1 MDYATIQG
9 SGYVLAHTP
18 DMIMEYGSTAVNE
31 KIANP
36 DGNSEYLQKG
46 PDFIRSYEDAVAYPA
61 NQVYINNMHYSELKD
76 LEKPWYEQP
85 VEGASRYSSNGEICT
100 QKEFYGLLEIAD
112 SFELVH
118 LEENF
123 GKEVQEELSKHDL
136 FKDDAAEM
144 KQFNDIDY
152 ITKHIDEYDAAPLT
166 YQGEI
171 VGCINRAH
179 DSDPNLTSHVMAEN
193 LVAKA
198 SGILAMRN
206 MLKGTD
212 VDPADIDYVIECSE
226 EACGDINQRGGGN
239 FAKSIA
245 EESGLVNATGS
256 DVRGFCA
263 APLHAII
270 AAASMVKAGTHKNVA
285 VVAGGSTAKLG
296 MNGKSHIQKGVPILE
311 DCVAGFAI
319 LVGENDGVSPIIR
332 TDLTGKINV
341 GSGSS
346 PQATMSALI
355 NPILEEAG
363 IKITDIDGYAT
374 ELQNPD
380 ITEPGGAGNVPEAN
394 LKMIGALAVMS
405 GDLERGDLND
415 FVAGGIPGWAPT
427 QGHIPSGAPYFGFAR
442 QDLMDGDMNRVL
454 CVGKGSL
461 FLGRLTNLFD
471 GVSVLLERNSGEV
484 ASDAGEGV
492 SEDLKSVVK
501 DEVAAALRGIAENL

>member
-1 MDYATIQG
+1 MDFATIQG
-9 SGYVLAHTP
+9 AGYILAHAP
-18 DMIMEYGSTAVNE
+18 EMVMEYGSTAVNE
-31 KIANP
+31 KIAHP
-36 DGNSEYLQKG
+36 DGDSNYLQNG
-46 PDFIRSYEDAVAYPA
+46 PDFIRTFEEAVEYPA

-76 LEKPWYEQP
+76 IEKPWYKHP
-85 VEGASRYSSNGEICT
+85 VEGASRFSDSGEIMP
-100 QKEFYGLLEIAD
+100 QMEFYGLLEIAD

-118 LEENF
+118 LEEEF
-123 GKEVQEELSKHDL
+123 GKKVQEALAEHEL

-144 KQFNDIDY
+144 KQFSDAEY
-152 ITKHIDEYDAAPLT
+152 IKKHIEEYDAAPLT
-166 YQGEI
+166 YEGEI

-212 VDPADIDYVIECSE
+212 IDPSDIDYVIECSE

-245 EESGLVNATGS
+245 EECGLVKATGS

-263 APLHAII
+263 APTHALIV
-270 AAASMVKAGTHKNVA
+270 AASMVKAGTHKNVA

-296 MNGKSHIQKGVPILE
+296 MNGKAHIEKDVPILE
-311 DCVAGFAI
+311 DCVAGFAYV
-319 LVGENDGVSPIIR
+319 VGENDGKSPVIR
-332 TDLTGKINV
+332 TDLTGQINV
-341 GSGSS
+341 GDGSS

-355 NPILEEAG
+355 KPILEKADLSF
-363 IKITDIDGYAT
+363 TDIDGYAT

-394 LKMIGALAVMS
+394 LKMVGALAVMG
-405 GDLERGDLND
+405 GDIERGDLND
-415 FVAGGIPGWAPT
+415 FVADGIPGWAPT
-427 QGHIPSGAPYFGFAR
+427 QGHIPSGAPYMGFAR
-442 QDLMDGDMNRVL
+442 QDLMDGDMDRVL
-454 CVGKGSL
+454 VIGKGSL

-471 GVSVLLERNSGEV
+471 GVSILLERNSGET
-484 ASDAGEGV
+484 SSSSEGV

-501 DEVAAALRGIAENL
+501 DEVASALRGIAENL